1 MYSAVISNHDRN
13 HFVYRYFFCP
23 SSSIYH
29 PLLFI
34 NRSMNSRL
42 WLFRLR
48 VGLCSGGVSSTSV
61 TVIGSTTS
69 GIVGISSTGISGY
82 ITAYL
87 IVGRLICCSSSSIC
101 IRGNG
106 IFIICMIAII
116 YGSSGSNRL
125 FILCFCFFC
134 FGIYN
139 YFAGCL
145 CTTCFCC
152 GCYGCLTIS

>member
-1 MYSAVISNHDRN
+1 M
-13 HFVYRYFFCP
+13 
-23 SSSIYH
+23 
-29 PLLFI
+29 L
-34 NRSMNSRL
+34 RL
-42 WLFRLR
+42 W
-48 VGLCSGGVSSTSV
+48 VGLRSVGVSSTSV

-82 ITAYL
+82 ITACL

-116 YGSSGSNRL
+116 YGSSGSNCL

-145 CTTCFCC
+145 CTTCLSVVISTSLVVASSGSITRSRVKEFS
-152 GCYGCLTIS
+152 GCTVFSSTVKAISVTGT